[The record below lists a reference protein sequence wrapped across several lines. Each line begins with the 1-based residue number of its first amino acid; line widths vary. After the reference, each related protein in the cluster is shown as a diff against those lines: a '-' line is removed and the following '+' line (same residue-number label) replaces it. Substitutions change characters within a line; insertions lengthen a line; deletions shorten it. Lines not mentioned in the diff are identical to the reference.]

1 MRKFTALLSVVA
13 IAASALFMS
22 CAQKNVPTLVPAFPS
37 IKYATYELNK
47 SGEFAWTYESAYG
60 FTAAK
65 GVGFQNAK
73 DARLEYV
80 IEPNADWVANISAED
95 AEYVALRVGK
105 DGYVGYDESQYVLS
119 TTTDGARGKRVLCF
133 EVVKTPYKGE
143 TPVEVDVELSMCG
156 QTMVIATFTI
166 NPSNEEAP
174 VDTPD
179 VPATPDVVIDGEN
192 YMGTITNHGDYYDN
206 GTATYAIELFTI
218 AFDEATGDP
227 VSMKLM
233 AIEYLVSAD
242 NADGAAAKLTPDTS
256 YSFAANTY
264 IPGYFDDWNYGTI
277 YCEMDYATEEFT
289 ANEPVNAGEISVSV
303 ADGVYTIKGD
313 LTSTNG
319 KTIKVDF
326 TGELE
331 VADSGMP
338 LSRTSKSHSVKHL
351 FSTALKYAKR

>member
-22 CAQKNVPTLVPAFPS
+22 CAQKVVPTLVPAFPS

-47 SGEFAWTYESAYG
+47 RGVFEWTYESAYG

-105 DGYVGYDESQYVLS
+105 DGYVGYDESQYVHA

-143 TPVEVDVELSMCG
+143 TPVEVDVKLTMCG

-179 VPATPDVVIDGEN
+179 VPATADVVVDGEN
-192 YMGTITNHGDYYDN
+192 YMGTIANLGDYYEN
-206 GTATYAIELFTI
+206 GAATYAIELFSV
-218 AFDEATGDP
+218 ALDEATGDP
-227 VSMKLM
+227 STLKLL
-233 AIEYLVSAD
+233 AVEYVVAAD
-242 NADGAAAKLTPDTS
+242 NTDGAAAKLTPDTA
-256 YSFAANTY
+256 YSFAENTY
-264 IPGYFDDWNYGTI
+264 VPGYFDDWYYGTI
-277 YCEMDYATEEFT
+277 YCEMDYVTEEFT

-319 KTIKVDF
+319 KTIKVDY
-326 TGELE
+326 TGELQF
-331 VADSGMP
+331 AGAMP
-338 LSRTSKSHSVKHL
+338 LSRTSKSHSVKHI
-351 FSTALKYAKR
+351 FSSALKYAKR